1 MGAQVTYFVYDT
13 SSMTP
18 TQIVTN
24 SSGVYQ
30 INLIN
35 ADVYPGDPVQNAIVA
50 GTNSYERWIRLNVV
64 SWAGSSSL
72 SNIRVYISSGTVSAN
87 TAFLFGS
94 TPTPAAPVNSTSTIQ
109 TTPLPTSLP
118 ATANWT
124 INGQTTGNN
133 AQLVSQ
139 SGSTYSD
146 YGVFQLQT
154 SPSATA
160 GSSLTVSVVY
170 SEVS

>member
-13 SSMTP
+13 SSGTA

-50 GTNSYERWIRLNVV
+50 GTNSYERWITLNVV

-72 SNIRVYISSGTVSAN
+72 SNIRTYISSGTVSAN

-94 TPTPAAPVNSTSTIQ
+94 TSTYATPVNSNSTIQ
-109 TTPLPTSLP
+109 TTLLPTSLP
-118 ATANWT
+118 TTANWT
-124 INGQTTGNN
+124 IGGSTTG
-133 AQLVSQ
+133 QLVSQ

>member
-13 SSMTP
+13 SSGTE

-94 TPTPAAPVNSTSTIQ
+94 TPTYAAPVNSNSTIQ
-109 TTPLPTSLP
+109 TTPLPTQLP
-118 ATANWT
+118 SSANWS
-124 INGQTTGNN
+124 IGGSLSG
-133 AQLVSQ
+133 QLVSQ

>member
-1 MGAQVTYFVYDT
+1 MGAQVTFYVYDT
-13 SSMTP
+13 QSQTA

-24 SSGVYQ
+24 SSGTYL

-50 GTNSYERWIRLNVV
+50 GTNSYERWITLNVV
-64 SWAGSSSL
+64 SWAGSSTI
-72 SNIRVYISSGTVSAN
+72 SNIRAYLSAGTPSLG
-87 TAFLFGS
+87 TQFMFGS
-94 TPTPAAPVNSTSTIQ
+94 TPTYAAPTNNISSIQ
-109 TTPLPTSLP
+109 TNSAPTTLPTS
-118 ATANWT
+118 ANWT
-124 INGQTTGNN
+124 IQGSLTGQIT
-133 AQLVSQ
+133 SQ
-139 SGSTYSD
+139 SSYQQSD
-146 YGVFQLQT
+146 FGVFQLQT

>member
-13 SSMTP
+13 ANATA

-35 ADVYPGDPVQNAIVA
+35 ADVYPGDPVQNAIIA

-94 TPTPAAPVNSTSTIQ
+94 TPTYAAPTNSNSIIQ
-109 TTPLPTSLP
+109 TTPLPTQLP
-118 ATANWT
+118 SSANWS
-124 INGQTTGNN
+124 IGGSLSGS